1 MTTKQ
6 IDYCIELAH
15 TLNFSRAADNMFV
28 SQPTFSYQIRLLE
41 DEVGFAI
48 FERSGKGASLTPA
61 SAQFVSFLTG
71 MRQDLKRA
79 IEQGQNFSVK
89 YQDSISICMMVRQA
103 VFFLPEAMRVFS
115 ESEPNVQIT
124 PLFRYENSMESFLQ
138 NEADIVFALKE
149 QTKQVAGIQVH
160 DLFES
165 RIYLIANRDDP
176 LAGKNLICEE
186 DLYGRTLM
194 VGGGSPQALKTVQ
207 HRLISSGKI
216 NYFNSADH
224 DTTLTN
230 VAAGRGVCLAP
241 GFLNDHSGQF
251 AWIPFDCKEGFS
263 CVLCTHKEDQR
274 DSLKTF
280 LDILKKLYSKSKKI
294 SPGE

>member
-48 FERSGKGASLTPA
+48 FERSGKGACLTPA
-61 SAQFVSFLTG
+61 GTQFVSFLTG

-79 IEQGQNFSVK
+79 VEQGQNFSAK
-89 YQDSISICMMVRQA
+89 YRDSISICMMVRQA
-103 VFFLPEAMRVFS
+103 LYFLPEVMRMFA

-124 PLFRYENSMESFLQ
+124 PLFQYENSMESFLQ

-176 LAGKNLICEE
+176 LAGKNLIREE

-207 HRLISSGKI
+207 HRLINSGKI
-216 NYFNSADH
+216 DYFNSADH

-251 AWIPFDCKEGFS
+251 AWIPFDCKESFS

-274 DSLKTF
+274 ESLKTF
-280 LDILKKLYSKSKKI
+280 IDILKKLYSEAVAF
-294 SPGE
+294 PL

>member
-61 SAQFVSFLTG
+61 GTQFVSFLTG

-79 IEQGQNFSVK
+79 VEQGQNFSAK
-89 YQDSISICMMVRQA
+89 YRDSISICMMVRQA
-103 VFFLPEAMRVFS
+103 LYFLPEAMRMFA

-124 PLFRYENSMESFLQ
+124 PLFQYENSMESFLQ

-216 NYFNSADH
+216 DYFNSADH

-230 VAAGRGVCLAP
+230 VAAGRGICLAP

-251 AWIPFDCKEGFS
+251 AWIPFDCKESFS

-274 DSLKTF
+274 ESLKTF
-280 LDILKKLYSKSKKI
+280 IDILKKLYSEAVAF
-294 SPGE
+294 PL

>member
-41 DEVGFAI
+41 DEIGFTL
-48 FERSGKGASLTPA
+48 FERSGKGAVLTPA
-61 SAQFVSFLTG
+61 GAQFVSFLAG

-79 IEQGQNFSVK
+79 IEQGQNFSAK
-89 YQDSISICMMVRQA
+89 FQDSISIGMMVRQA
-103 VFFLPEAMRVFS
+103 LYFLPEAMKLFE
-115 ESEPNVQIT
+115 ESCPNVQIT
-124 PLFRYENSMESFLQ
+124 PFFQYENSMEKFLQ
-138 NEADIVFALKE
+138 NETDIVFALKE
-149 QTKQVAGIQVH
+149 QTRQVAGIQVH

-165 RIYLIANRDDP
+165 QIYLIADRNDP
-176 LAGKNLICEE
+176 LAEKNLISEE

-194 VGGGSPQALKTVQ
+194 VGGGSPAALRSVQ

-216 NYFNSADH
+216 SYFNSADH

-251 AWIPFDCKEGFS
+251 AWIPFDCKESFS

-274 DSLKTF
+274 ESLSTF
-280 LDILKKLYSKSKKI
+280 LDILKKLYLEAVAF
-294 SPGE
+294 PL

>member
-61 SAQFVSFLTG
+61 GAQFVSFLTG

-79 IEQGQNFSVK
+79 VEQGQNFSEK
-89 YQDSISICMMVRQA
+89 YRDSISICMMVRQA

-280 LDILKKLYSKSKKI
+280 LDILKKLYSDAVAF
-294 SPGE
+294 PL

>member
-15 TLNFSRAADNMFV
+15 TLNFSRAADNLFV
-28 SQPTFSYQIRLLE
+28 SQPTFSYQIKLLE
-41 DEVGFAI
+41 DEIGFTL
-48 FERSGKGASLTPA
+48 FERSGKGAALTPA
-61 SAQFVSFLTG
+61 GAQFVSFLTG

-79 IEQGQNFSVK
+79 IEQGQNFSAK
-89 YQDSISICMMVRQA
+89 FRDSISICMMVRQA
-103 VFFLPEAMRVFS
+103 ICFLPEAMKLFE
-115 ESEPNVQIT
+115 ESFPNVQIT
-124 PLFRYENSMESFLQ
+124 PLFQYENSMESFLQ

-176 LAGKNLICEE
+176 LAGKNLIREE

-207 HRLISSGKI
+207 HRLINSGKI
-216 NYFNSADH
+216 DYFNSADH

-251 AWIPFDCKEGFS
+251 AWIPFDCKESFS
-263 CVLCTHKEDQR
+263 CVLCTHKDDQR
-274 DSLKTF
+274 ESLKTF
-280 LDILKKLYSKSKKI
+280 IDILKKLYSEAVAF
-294 SPGE
+294 PL

>member
-28 SQPTFSYQIRLLE
+28 SQPTFSYQIKLLE
-41 DEVGFAI
+41 DEIGFTL
-48 FERSGKGASLTPA
+48 FERSGKGAALTPA
-61 SAQFVSFLTG
+61 GAQFVSFLTG

-79 IEQGQNFSVK
+79 IEQGQNFSAK
-89 YQDSISICMMVRQA
+89 FQDSISICMMVRQA
-103 VFFLPEAMRVFS
+103 LFFLPEAMKLFE
-115 ESEPNVQIT
+115 ESCPNVQIT
-124 PLFRYENSMESFLQ
+124 PVFQYENSMEKFLR
-138 NEADIVFALKE
+138 NETDIVFALRE
-149 QTKQVAGIQVH
+149 QTRQVAGIQVH

-165 RIYLIANRDDP
+165 RIYLIADRDDP

-194 VGGGSPQALKTVQ
+194 VGGGSPATLRSVQ
-207 HRLISSGKI
+207 HRLIGSGKI
-216 NYFNSADH
+216 RYFNSADH

-251 AWIPFDCKEGFS
+251 AWIPFDCKESFS

-274 DSLKTF
+274 ESLRAF
-280 LDILKKLYSKSKKI
+280 LDILKQLYRETVAF
-294 SPGE
+294 PL

>member
-15 TLNFSRAADNMFV
+15 TLNFSRAAENMFV
-28 SQPTFSYQIRLLE
+28 SQPTLTYQIRLLE
-41 DEVGFAI
+41 EEIGFTV

-61 SAQFVSFLTG
+61 GTQFVSFLSG
-71 MRQDLKRA
+71 MREDLKRA
-79 IEQGQNFSVK
+79 IEQGQNFSAK
-89 YQDSISICMMVRQA
+89 YKDSISINMMVRQA
-103 VFFLPEAMRVFS
+103 VYFLPEAMRLFS
-115 ESEPNVQIT
+115 EKHPDVQIIPQFQYKNGMDT
-124 PLFRYENSMESFLQ
+124 FLK
-138 NEADIVFALKE
+138 NEADILFALKE
-149 QTKQVAGIQVH
+149 DTRQIPSVRVH

-165 RIYLIANRDDP
+165 HIYLIAGREDP
-176 LAGKNLICEE
+176 LAGKNLLREE

-194 VGGGSPQALKTVQ
+194 VGGGSPPALRSVQ

-216 NYFNSADH
+216 DYFNSADH

-251 AWIPFDCKEGFS
+251 AWIPFDCKESFS

-274 DSLKTF
+274 ESLRSF
-280 LDILKKLYSKSKKI
+280 LGILKKLYLEAVAF
-294 SPGE
+294 PL